1 MIEVSSYEA
10 KTHLAELLRKVKN
23 GERVMI
29 TKHNVPIAVITPTTP
44 QMKRTLKETGEAM
57 KHFRQGNILGGL
69 SIKEMIAEGR
79 R

>member
-10 KTHLAELLRKVKN
+10 KTHLSELLRKVKN

-29 TKHNVPIAVITPTTP
+29 TKHNVPIAVLTPAAP
-44 QMKRTLKETGEAM
+44 QMQRTTKETIEAI
-57 KHFRQGNILGGL
+57 KRFRKENTLQGVP
-69 SIKEMIAEGR
+69 IKEMIAEGR